1 MVQYQHR
8 SFFYISRLL
17 GALPDGW
24 MECFPVFIDMHKY
37 SLEIS
42 TLRDFLEYPELFK
55 FEDGESLEMNLSEDY
70 QIQLK
75 NISFRYSPNGKDI
88 LKKYL
93 LNNKTG
99 RKTCHCRFEW
109 SWEDNACQADL
120 WIL

>member
-1 MVQYQHR
+1 MDGAISAPEFLLYFTSVG
-8 SFFYISRLL
+8 SFA
-17 GALPDGW
+17 GWVDGV
-24 MECFPVFIDMHKY
+24 FSGFIDMHKY

-75 NISFRYSPNGKDI
+75 NIISLFTKWKRYS
-88 LKKYL
+88 KKYL